1 MKKFNLII
9 FILFAFFIVGTAYGQ
24 VQKAY
29 IAEINE
35 MNPELTKDEVSG
47 QAIFTIAN
55 GQLSIIMV
63 VKGLPPNMMHLQ
75 HIHGFI
81 SGEKGSCAPAEAD
94 TNKDGV
100 IDLIETHAYS
110 GKTLVPFNGA
120 PIELAIK
127 SDSYPVADANG
138 LITYTMTVSLDELEA
153 AIQKKY
159 GIDQLSLEDRVIF
172 IHGIPEE
179 DPLPATVQS
188 LSGVPAFITV
198 PIACG
203 TIKAL

>member
-1 MKKFNLII
+1 MKNFNLII
-9 FILFAFFIVGTAYGQ
+9 FILFTFFTVATAYGQ
-24 VQKAY
+24 AQKAY

-35 MNPELTKDEVSG
+35 MNPELTKGEVSG

-55 GQLSIIMV
+55 GQLSVIMV
-63 VKGLPPNMMHLQ
+63 LKGLPPNMMHLQ

-120 PIELAIK
+120 PVELAIK

-172 IHGIPEE
+172 IHGIPED

-188 LSGVPAFITV
+188 LPGVPAFITV

>member
-24 VQKAY
+24 AQKAY

-127 SDSYPVADANG
+127 SDSYPVADVNG

-188 LSGVPAFITV
+188 LPGVPAFITV